1 MMVHGK
7 LRTAEQWARIE
18 DEREE
23 MAKQAEREEQI
34 EAIEAEE
41 NDMVTYH
48 GYSVSSEFAE
58 QMIHY

>member
-1 MMVHGK
+1 MKVHGK

-18 DEREE
+18 DERAQRARQEE
-23 MAKQAEREEQI
+23 RQEQL
-34 EAIEAEE
+34 EAEE
-41 NDMVTYH
+41 ADMVTYH

>member
-23 MAKQAEREEQI
+23 MAKQAEQ
-34 EAIEAEE
+34 EAQAEAEE
-41 NDMVTYH
+41 ADMVTYH

>member
-1 MMVHGK
+1 MKVHGK

-23 MAKQAEREEQI
+23 RARQEEREEQL
-34 EAIEAEE
+34 EAEE

-48 GYSVSSEFAE
+48 GYKVTSEFAE

>member
-1 MMVHGK
+1 MMVKGK

-23 MAKQAEREEQI
+23 MARQAEREEQ
-34 EAIEAEE
+34 IEAEE

>member
-23 MAKQAEREEQI
+23 MARQEEREAQL
-34 EAIEAEE
+34 EAEE

>member
-23 MAKQAEREEQI
+23 MAKQAEREAQL
-34 EAIEAEE
+34 EAEE

>member
-1 MMVHGK
+1 MKAHGK
-7 LRTAEQWARIE
+7 LRTAEAWARIE

-23 MAKQAEREEQI
+23 MARQAEREAQL
-34 EAIEAEE
+34 EAEE

>member
-23 MAKQAEREEQI
+23 RARQAEREAQL
-34 EAIEAEE
+34 EAEE
-41 NDMVTYH
+41 ADMVTYH

>member
-23 MAKQAEREEQI
+23 MAKQAEREKQ
-34 EAIEAEE
+34 IEAEE

>member
-1 MMVHGK
+1 MKVNGK

-23 MAKQAEREEQI
+23 RARQSEREAQL
-34 EAIEAEE
+34 EAEE
-41 NDMVTYH
+41 ADMVTYH
-48 GYSVSSEFAE
+48 GYKVTSEFAE

>member
-23 MAKQAEREEQI
+23 MARQAEREAQ
-34 EAIEAEE
+34 AEAEE

-48 GYSVSSEFAE
+48 GYAVTSEFAE

>member
-1 MMVHGK
+1 MMIKGK

-34 EAIEAEE
+34 EAEE

-48 GYSVSSEFAE
+48 GYAVTSEYAE
-58 QMIHY
+58 QMERY

>member
-1 MMVHGK
+1 MMVKGK

-23 MAKQAEREEQI
+23 MARQAEREAQL
-34 EAIEAEE
+34 EAEE

>member
-23 MAKQAEREEQI
+23 MARQAEREAQL
-34 EAIEAEE
+34 EAEE

-48 GYSVSSEFAE
+48 GYAVTSEFAE

>member
-23 MAKQAEREEQI
+23 MARQAEREAQ
-34 EAIEAEE
+34 AEAEE
-41 NDMVTYH
+41 ADMVTYH

-58 QMIHY
+58 QMERY

>member
-34 EAIEAEE
+34 EAEE